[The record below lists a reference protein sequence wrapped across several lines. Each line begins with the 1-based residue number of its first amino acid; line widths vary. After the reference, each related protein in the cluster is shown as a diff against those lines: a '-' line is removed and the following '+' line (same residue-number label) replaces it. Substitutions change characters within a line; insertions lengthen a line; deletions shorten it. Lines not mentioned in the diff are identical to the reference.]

1 MAYIHGMKCEKEC
14 KTFGICIM
22 DTTIYVGLSHQMALR
37 RHMDVIAGNIA
48 NANSAGFQRENMQF
62 EKYIDRMEDAPL
74 RTAKPVAFVL
84 DYGVTRDATPGEL
97 VQTGNGL
104 DAALIGEGFF
114 TIQSLGGEVMYT
126 RNGRFSPDADG
137 YLVTSQG
144 AKLLDTAGKAVRIES
159 NDSDV
164 RISPDGSVQAKDR
177 QIANLAIVRF
187 SNPNSLER
195 AGDSQMRATAASLPD
210 VISNP
215 KLKSGMLEQSNV
227 KPIVEMTEMI
237 AVQRNYEATSKMM
250 QNYEDI
256 RKRSIERLAR
266 VQ

>member
-1 MAYIHGMKCEKEC
+1 
-14 KTFGICIM
+14 M

-74 RTAKPVAFVL
+74 RAAKPVAFVL
-84 DYGVTRDATPGEL
+84 DYGVTRDATPGEFL
-97 VQTGNGL
+97 QTGNGL
-104 DAALIGEGFF
+104 DAALIGEGYFS
-114 TIQSLGGEVMYT
+114 IQNQAGEVLYT
-126 RNGRFSPDADG
+126 RNGRFSPDSEG
-137 YLVTSQG
+137 YLATTQG
-144 AKLLDTAGKAVRIES
+144 AKLLDTAGNAIRI
-159 NDSDV
+159 DATDADV
-164 RISPDGSVQAKDR
+164 HIAANGTVQTNNREIAAIS
-177 QIANLAIVRF
+177 IVRF

-195 AGDSQMRATAASLPD
+195 AGDAQMRATSGSLPES
-210 VISNP
+210 ITEP
-215 KLKSGMLEQSNV
+215 KLKPGVLEQSNV

-237 AVQRNYEATSKMM
+237 AVQRNYEATSKMI

-256 RKRSIERLAR
+256 RKRSIERLGR